1 MKFSQ
6 NIKIFRITSDGLNS
20 TTNLTE
26 PEKVIEMNGHVIGMN
41 ISPNKNY
48 LYVNVRS
55 WPENAVPSHDQP
67 PPINQNI
74 ELRTIDL
81 RTLEI
86 QPQVRKISNI
96 YRWMRVLCKKWVVKE
111 LN

>member
-1 MKFSQ
+1 MKIIYLRNIIEKPGKLKGFS
-6 NIKIFRITSDGLNS
+6 NMIIFRITSNSLNS
-20 TTNLTE
+20 TASLTE
-26 PEKVIEMNGHVIGMN
+26 PEKVLEMNGHVIGMN
-41 ISPNKNY
+41 ISPNNNY

-55 WPENAVPSHDQP
+55 WPENAVPSIDQP

-86 QPQVRKISNI
+86 QPQVRKISN
-96 YRWMRVLCKKWVVKE
+96 
-111 LN
+111 NT